1 MKHIE
6 ALQNFAAEGRKCSLV
21 PFGAKCNSIK
31 GEAERRFVSL
41 GPWSGARCRL
51 ICQLTPALV
60 SRGPSAKASETRF
73 PLKITRRVCPRRQT
87 AARSPSCVG
96 DGPLLRDGA
105 AGRPHTSASPWAKFK
120 PLQQCT
126 CLIFK
131 DLFLF
136 LPIYTLSPGNSTC
149 AVFVFFLKCKEKV
162 RH

>member
-1 MKHIE
+1 MVGC
-6 ALQNFAAEGRKCSLV
+6 ALSQ
-21 PFGAKCNSIK
+21 
-31 GEAERRFVSL
+31 
-41 GPWSGARCRL
+41 

-96 DGPLLRDGA
+96 DEPLLRDGA

-120 PLQQCT
+120 PLLQCT

-136 LPIYTLSPGNSTC
+136 LPIYTLC
-149 AVFVFFLKCKEKV
+149 VFLFFFLKCKKKFDINHN
-162 RH
+162 RTLSKFLKYRFYFATKCNGNAAANNPG

>member
-1 MKHIE
+1 MVGCT
-6 ALQNFAAEGRKCSLV
+6 LSQ
-21 PFGAKCNSIK
+21 
-31 GEAERRFVSL
+31 
-41 GPWSGARCRL
+41 

-73 PLKITRRVCPRRQT
+73 PLKITRGVCLRRQT

-105 AGRPHTSASPWAKFK
+105 AGRPHSSASPWAKFK
-120 PLQQCT
+120 PLLQCT
-126 CLIFK
+126 CLIFN

-149 AVFVFFLKCKEKV
+149 AVFFCFFLKCKKKFDINHNRTLSEFLKY
-162 RH
+162 RFYFATKCNGNAAANNPG